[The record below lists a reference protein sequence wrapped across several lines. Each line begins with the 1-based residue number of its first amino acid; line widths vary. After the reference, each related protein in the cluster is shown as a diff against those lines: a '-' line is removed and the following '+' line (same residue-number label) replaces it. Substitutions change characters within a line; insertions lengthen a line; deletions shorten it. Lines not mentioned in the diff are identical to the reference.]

1 MADYTSAKRVDQ
13 LLELTSID
21 DTDLVIISPTTQA
34 KKITWGNVKV
44 TLSTLYA
51 GASHSHAIA
60 DVTGLQTALDGKAAS
75 THDHTISQ
83 VTNLQTTLDGKA
95 NTNHSHIINDTTG
108 LQTALNG
115 KSDVGH
121 THLAVDISDLASELS
136 GKSDVGHGHAISD
149 VTGLQTAL
157 DDKAAASALSSKQ
170 NSDSFLTAISG
181 LSGTASQVLRRNA
194 SNTAYEFATISGGG
208 TVDLTTDVTGVLPV
222 DNGGTGLDLSD
233 LSGQAGMVVAVKGD
247 ESGYEFVSA
256 GGGSGTVTSVGVSA
270 PSSIFEVGSSPV
282 TASGTIVL
290 SFATGQAAHYVLG
303 TDSSGNVGLMGLT
316 AAQIATAV
324 APGASGNVLTSD
336 GTTWTSAAPSGG
348 GGGGDPVE
356 ISQDGV
362 SVETEVATLDV
373 IGPLLEATSISA
385 GNVELAFAYP
395 TVTVPLAGTNTVT
408 PSGTDFDDL
417 LPFMTDAVD
426 TLLVNA
432 SSSGEFIAI
441 DAHDLASFDLNRTLH
456 IEDDFFCWS
465 TTAASNTPFFRQV
478 VSGTGAAAA
487 GTTVGVSAGH
497 LGVISLATGTT
508 TTGRTMIAN
517 DCYMYAGNGPLVF
530 ETMFMLEDLSDGTNR
545 FFLRAGLMST
555 SSNTDATG
563 IYFRYIDNQASG
575 NLQAICRNGG
585 SETATDLG
593 LTLVADTWYRGRFE
607 VNEDWSEV
615 KFSAYGDGSSSVNT
629 ATITTDIPVSGTMI
643 FPNAGAI
650 YKNSLGTTSRLAYLD
665 YCKVHQKLTAPRIA
679 NP

>member
-44 TLSTLYA
+44 TLSSLYA
-51 GASHSHAIA
+51 GVSHSHAIS

-75 THDHTISQ
+75 SHDHTISQ
-83 VTNLQTTLDGKA
+83 VTNLQSTLDGKA
-95 NTNHSHIINDTTG
+95 NTSHTHIINDTTG

-121 THLAVDISDLASELS
+121 THVAVDISDLASELS

-157 DDKAAASALSSKQ
+157 NGKADVSALSSKQ
-170 NSDSFLTAISG
+170 DADSFLTAISG
-181 LSGTASQVLRRNA
+181 LSGTSNQVLRRNTL
-194 SNTAYEFATISGGG
+194 NTAYEFATISGGG
-208 TVDLTTDVTGVLPV
+208 TVDLTTDVTNKLPV

-233 LSGQAGMVVAVKGD
+233 LSGQGGQLVAVKVD
-247 ESGYEFVSA
+247 ESGFEFVSA

-270 PSSIFEVGSSPV
+270 PSSIFSVGGSPV
-282 TASGTIVL
+282 TTSGTIAL
-290 SFATGQAAHYVLG
+290 SYAMGQTPNYVVG
-303 TDSSGNVGLMGLT
+303 TDGSGNVGLMALT
-316 AAQIATAV
+316 AEQIAEAV
-324 APGASGNVLTSD
+324 APGTTGNVLTSN
-336 GTTWTSAAPSGG
+336 GTIWTSAAPSGG

-395 TVTVPLAGTNTVT
+395 TLTVPLAGTNTVT

-417 LPFMTDAVD
+417 LPYMTDAVD
-426 TLLVNA
+426 TLIVNA
-432 SSSGEFIAI
+432 SGSGEFIAI
-441 DAHDLASFDLNRTLH
+441 DAHDLGSFDLNRTLH

-465 TTAASNTPFFRQV
+465 ATSTSNTPFFRQV
-478 VSGTGAAAA
+478 VSGTGATAVAS
-487 GTTVGVSAGH
+487 TVGVAEGH

-508 TTGRTMIAN
+508 TTGRTLITN
-517 DCYMYAGNGPLVF
+517 DCQMYAENGPLVF
-530 ETMFMLEDLSDGTNR
+530 ETMFRLEDLSDGTNQ
-545 FFLRAGLMST
+545 FTFRAGVVSSST
-555 SSNTDATG
+555 NTDATG
-563 IYFRYIDNQASG
+563 VFFKYIDNEASG
-575 NLQAICRNGG
+575 NLQAICRNGA
-585 SETATDLG
+585 STTATDLG
-593 LTLVADTWYRGRFE
+593 LTLVADTWYRARFE
-607 VNEDWSEV
+607 INAAWSEV
-615 KFSAYGDGSSSVNT
+615 KFYVYGDGSSSVNS
-629 ATITTDIPVSGTMI
+629 ATITTDIPVTGTTI
-643 FPNAGAI
+643 FPLAGGI
-650 YKNSLGTTSRLAYLD
+650 YKSAGTTSRRAYLD
-665 YCKVHQKLTAPRIA
+665 YAKLHKKLTSPRIA